1 MKRDV
6 TRRSALA
13 IFAGLALP
21 VVPGRADEPTSVRMA
36 YDIPI
41 WTLPFF
47 VATDRKLWAA
57 NGISSIYLPGPSG
70 MSNLIAASG
79 GATDLGVAGEISV
92 AIAGLSRVSARV
104 IACFNEV
111 ENMELACIRSISKP
125 ADLVGKRIA
134 IAQGTPSH
142 YYVSLLA
149 KKYGINPAQ
158 ISLVRLGPAEM
169 IAALL
174 GGSVDGFVW
183 QEPFLSKAVAADP
196 TRFHRLA
203 EAGLVT
209 TNAVLV
215 AGDAAIRDKRP
226 ALISALRSLDQ
237 ANKLIAAEPS
247 ESVRIGSQYSKMDSS
262 DTAAAIKPMKIGLT
276 LNVPELSSKLAEQAR
291 WAIAEGVARSDAVVP
306 DYSRFLDPTL
316 LQEMRQG

>member
-1 MKRDV
+1 MTFEL
-6 TRRSALA
+6 TRRSALG
-13 IFAGLALP
+13 IVTGLTLP
-21 VVPGRADEPTSVRMA
+21 VTRTWAEEPTTVRMA

-47 VATDRKLWAA
+47 VATDRKLWSA
-57 NGISSIYLPGPSG
+57 NGISSVYLPGPSG

-92 AIAGLSRVSARV
+92 AIAGLTKVSARV

-111 ENMELACIRSISKP
+111 ENMELACLSTIRKP
-125 ADLVGKRIA
+125 ADIVGKRIA

-149 KKYGINPAQ
+149 KKYGIGPAQ
-158 ISLVRLGPAEM
+158 VSLVRLGPTEM
-169 IAALL
+169 ISALL

-196 TRFHRLA
+196 ARFHRLA
-203 EAGLVT
+203 EPGLVT

-215 AGDAAIRDKRP
+215 AGDAAIREKRP
-226 ALISALRSLDQ
+226 ALIAALRSLDQ
-237 ANKLIAAEPS
+237 ASKLIAAEPA
-247 ESVRIGSQYSKMDSS
+247 ESVRIGAQYSKMDA
-262 DTAAAIKPMKIGLT
+262 DAAAAAIRPMKFGLT
-276 LNVPELSSKLAEQAR
+276 LNVPELSQKLAEQAR
-291 WAIAEGVARSDAVVP
+291 WAIAEGVARPDAIVP
-306 DYSRFLDPTL
+306 DYSKSLDPTL
-316 LQEMRQG
+316 LQEMKQV